1 MGPRYEFG
9 RIISSGMIGNVYLAE
24 AKDNKSVVCIKQMLG
39 KKMAEKNIFQSVRRE
54 LKILNE
60 VQKIDGCIKIFD
72 VITDPSSLSL
82 VMPWYPLGDLYF
94 YAKVSPERVMKQKDA
109 QHICRQMVQILS
121 GIHEMGIIHRDLKP
135 ENLLVADS
143 KFTIQLSDFG
153 FAIKEKELFKEG
165 LYTRVGTLEFLPI
178 EMLLPGCC
186 PWNWGHD
193 KIWYDRRVDIWSL
206 GVMIFELLYGHTP
219 FYTPSQVTILPDGKK
234 VDRKDDMTKDK
245 IRSLRYKFP
254 KLRTGAVY
262 TEAED
267 LFRRIFVKPD
277 ERITLAEMKQHPWLL
292 KKLD

>member
-165 LYTRVGTLEFLPI
+165 LFTRVGTLEFYPI

-186 PWNWGHD
+186 PLKRGDD

-206 GVMIFELLYGHTP
+206 GVIIFELLYGHTP
-219 FYTPSQVTILPDGKK
+219 FYTPSQVAILPDGKK